1 MKIGIV
7 LSDQCPDVGG
17 GFTFEQGLVDS
28 LRRLKSETPHEL
40 VIIGEAKDAPPA
52 LAGMPWISLKAA
64 RVKKG
69 KIGRE
74 IRRIVG
80 KIVPGQEKSA
90 GVYHLDFERSPQIQ
104 AANLDLIVY
113 LNPGFSPF
121 LDIPYIINIWDLAH
135 RVLPFFP
142 EISLG
147 GGWEFRERHY
157 RERLQR
163 AAYIITPNA
172 TSRQEIIDFYQVPP
186 AKVRPLR
193 HPTPNDVLR
202 RIDAPPQET
211 PLDHLGISGEFLLYP
226 AQFWPHKNHILLLRM
241 LKVLK
246 EKYGFA
252 PQLVLTGADKPLFDE
267 SLLGNLVYIK
277 QCASELG
284 LDKQVIYAG
293 FVSREVL
300 IALYQKASA
309 LVFASFLGPENLPPL
324 EAFALG
330 CPVIASQL
338 PGSQAQFGEAAI
350 QLDPKSPELWADTVH
365 QLRNAPALR
374 ELLIARGKARAREFT
389 SDDFI
394 HGLFQIFDDFA
405 PYRSTWTSALS
416 SAPLKPA
423 RRSLHLPT
431 LEKRYARPPLS

>member
-17 GFTFEQGLVDS
+17 GFTFEQGLVEA
-28 LRRLKSETPHEL
+28 LQRLKSETPHEL
-40 VIIGEAKDAPPA
+40 VMIGEASHAPAA
-52 LAGMPWISLKAA
+52 LSGMPWVSLKPT

-69 KIGRE
+69 KIRRE
-74 IRRIVG
+74 LKRIVG
-80 KIVPGQEKSA
+80 KIVPGEAKSA
-90 GVYHLDFERSPQIQ
+90 GIYHLDFERAPQIH
-104 AANLDLIVY
+104 AVNLDLIVY
-113 LNPGFSPF
+113 LNPGVSPF
-121 LDIPYIINIWDLAH
+121 LDIPFIINIWDLAH

-147 GGWEFRERHY
+147 AGWEFRERHY

-172 TSRQEIIDFYQVPP
+172 ASRQEVVDFYQVPP
-186 AKVRPLR
+186 AKIRPMR
-193 HPTPNDVLR
+193 HPTPNDVLC
-202 RIDAPPQET
+202 ASESSAEAAS
-211 PLDHLGISGEFLLYP
+211 LDHLGVRGDFLLYP

-246 EKYGFA
+246 EKYA
-252 PQLVLTGADKPLFDE
+252 YEPQLVLTGSDKPLFDE
-267 SLLGNLVYIK
+267 SLLGNLAYIK
-277 QCASELG
+277 QCAQEMSLE
-284 LDKQVIYAG
+284 KKVIFAG

-300 IALYQKASA
+300 MALYRKATA

-338 PGSQAQFGEAAI
+338 NGSQDQFGDAAI
-350 QLDPKSPELWADTVH
+350 QLDPKSPELWADTV
-365 QLRNAPALR
+365 QELRRDSTRRAS
-374 ELLIARGKARAREFT
+374 LIAKGKIRAREFT

-394 HGLFQIFDDFA
+394 RGLFKIFDDFE
-405 PYRSTWTSALS
+405 PYRSTWTSALAD
-416 SAPLKPA
+416 APLKP
-423 RRSLHLPT
+423 RRDSLHLPT